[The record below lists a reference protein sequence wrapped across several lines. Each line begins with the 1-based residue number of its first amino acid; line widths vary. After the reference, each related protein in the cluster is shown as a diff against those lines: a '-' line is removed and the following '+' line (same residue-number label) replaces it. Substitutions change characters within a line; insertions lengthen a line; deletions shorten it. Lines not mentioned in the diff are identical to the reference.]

1 MGSVCSSSPPSHFS
15 LFQTVNLG
23 SGLTVLFPHF
33 HGSEPSNVFTC
44 KMPGDLRLFWP
55 EDGVARPP
63 PRLDGSRGGR
73 GHWSCSLFSEGGV
86 SPLAVEQG
94 LSREDVGSASAL
106 DSGEWLPPIQCSE
119 SPGAVRSRLTTYQ
132 LWGDEQVIC
141 PFCDSVSPSLK
152 CGVDN
157 SCLLG
162 CRRGPILAC
171 SC

>member
-1 MGSVCSSSPPSHFS
+1 MWSSSSPSHFS

-23 SGLTVLFPHF
+23 SGLTVLFPYF

-44 KMPGDLRLFWP
+44 KMPGDLRLFRP
-55 EDGVARPP
+55 EDGVARLPP
-63 PRLDGSRGGR
+63 ACPAWLVAEAAEGTGPA
-73 GHWSCSLFSEGGV
+73 SCS
-86 SPLAVEQG
+86 PRAVEQG
-94 LSREDVGSASAL
+94 LSREDVGSDSAS

-119 SPGAVRSRLTTYQ
+119 SPGAVRSRRTTYQ

-162 CRRGPILAC
+162 CRLGPILAC